1 MAGNEWIGRE
11 ERDLVMDVMDRG
23 SVFFRY
29 GFDERRKNIF
39 RVREFEQKF
48 ASYLGC
54 GHGQAVT
61 SGSTA
66 LRAALGALNI
76 GRGDEVIVP
85 CFTFVATFE
94 AVIESGATPIV
105 AEIDE
110 TLNIDP
116 ADIEK
121 RITKKTKAII
131 PVHMLGV
138 AADMN
143 AIMEIARKHN
153 LTVIEDT
160 AQACGSTYFG
170 KKLGTIGSMGT
181 FSFDYVKTLTCGEG
195 GIVVTNNKRLYERA
209 AQFADHGHM
218 HDTSVPRG
226 LDPKE
231 IYGFN
236 LRMNELNA
244 AIGLAQLEKLDRM
257 IARQRENKGKLKTA
271 LSDIKGFSFRRQ
283 NDPEGDGGDTLVV
296 SFKTPEKAKR
306 FSDAVAAAKV
316 PTKILPD
323 ALGWHFFANWP
334 QIISRIPKYKNRKPE
349 SLFPRSRKI
358 LSRCV
363 AFPISLEM
371 PNLDQMAQNLRRLAL
386 EACKV

>member
-1 MAGNEWIGRE
+1 MAGNEWIGKE

-23 SVFFRY
+23 AVFFRY
-29 GFDERRKNIF
+29 GFDERRQNVF
-39 RVREFEQKF
+39 RTREFEQKF
-48 ASYLGC
+48 AAYLGC
-54 GHGQAVT
+54 GHAQAVT

-66 LRAALGALNI
+66 LRAALGALEI

-94 AVIESGATPIV
+94 SVLESGATPVV
-105 AEIDE
+105 AEINDS
-110 TLNIDP
+110 LNIDP
-116 ADIEK
+116 ADLEK

-143 AIMEIARKHN
+143 AIMEVARKHN
-153 LTVIEDT
+153 LHVIEDT

-170 KKLGTIGSMGT
+170 RKLGTIGALGT

-195 GIVVTNNKRLYERA
+195 GMAVTNDKMLYERC

-218 HDTSVPRG
+218 HDPSVPRG

-257 IARQRENKGKLKTA
+257 VARQRENKSRLKNA
-271 LSDIKGFSFRRQ
+271 LSGIKGISFRPQ
-283 NDPEGDGGDTLVV
+283 PDPQGDGGDTLVV
-296 SFKTPEKAKR
+296 SLKSPEKAKR
-306 FSDAVAAAKV
+306 FADAVAAAKISM
-316 PTKILPD
+316 KILPD
-323 ALGWHFFANWP
+323 ALG
-334 QIISRIPKYKNRKPE
+334 
-349 SLFPRSRKI
+349 
-358 LSRCV
+358 
-363 AFPISLEM
+363 
-371 PNLDQMAQNLRRLAL
+371 
-386 EACKV
+386 